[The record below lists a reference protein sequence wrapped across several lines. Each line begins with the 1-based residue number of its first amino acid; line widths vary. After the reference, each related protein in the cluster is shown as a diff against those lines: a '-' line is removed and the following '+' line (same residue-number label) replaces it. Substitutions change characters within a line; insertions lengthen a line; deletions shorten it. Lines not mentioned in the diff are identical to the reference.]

1 MTEEKFDSEEV
12 KRYWLSESDEAL
24 RVAGHLLEKGDY
36 SYALFFGHLAI
47 EKILKSLYV
56 IKHKEHAPPLHNLV
70 RLAKEAGLGP
80 DEHQI
85 DALIRITTYNIE
97 ARYPDIKSAF
107 RKKCTFEFTMKE
119 MNLIKEIFG
128 WVKSRLQ

>member
-12 KRYWLSESDEAL
+12 KTYWLSESEEAL

-47 EKILKSLYV
+47 EKILKALYV
-56 IKHKEHAPPLHNLV
+56 IEHKEHAPQLHNLV
-70 RLAKEAGLGP
+70 RLTKESGLEP

-107 RKKCTFEFTMKE
+107 RKKCTSEFTMKE
-119 MNLIKEIFG
+119 MDLIKEIFR
-128 WVKSRLQ
+128 WIKSRLP

>member
-1 MTEEKFDSEEV
+1 
-12 KRYWLSESDEAL
+12 
-24 RVAGHLLEKGDY
+24 LEKGDY

-47 EKILKSLYV
+47 EKILKALYV
-56 IKHKEHAPPLHNLV
+56 IEHKEHAPQLHNLV
-70 RLAKEAGLGP
+70 RLTKESGLEP

-107 RKKCTFEFTMKE
+107 RKKCTSEFTMKE
-119 MNLIKEIFG
+119 MDLIKEIFR
-128 WVKSRLQ
+128 WIKSRLP